1 MMRIAPVKKLKADGG
16 EAPDSPAQQEN
27 TDKNLPQ
34 RKQKACNKGEPG
46 AERMAVEVLPISPV
60 LDRMIRQRGR
70 DLRLRQVERQRA
82 VKLVNTLVTNLQKFL
97 KDNEEQP
104 FFRDISVLTTGS
116 YYELVKINKPNEFD
130 IMLKLKTP
138 RLVLTELKDYN
149 GLFYTVSLTRRTRSE
164 IRSFLLEDELTISS
178 TKIMKEMHFL
188 VRKFVTT
195 RQGLLHESAGE
206 GHWVV
211 CKRRLN
217 SPAVTLA
224 FVSEDEGEEMLSVD
238 IVPALEVPQGWPQAA
253 RAGPVVDK
261 WLGKNARR
269 KFVSQPVYFVPKR
282 PKLRN
287 LSDVEKE
294 SWRISFSHIEK
305 EIMRFHGNKKTC
317 CEGRANECCRKL
329 CLRLLKC
336 LFEGLK
342 QTYQDKLL
350 SLCSYHGKT
359 VFFHHLSV
367 RCEDSLWTP
376 GQLSDCFMKLLGDFE
391 NAVQLGS
398 LPHFFVP
405 DFNLFSPA
413 VFPKRSRLFLV
424 EVLRKQRESG
434 LPLLQ
439 VQRPPPAL
447 FYTPGLPPQ
456 IEEISAE
463 AVTPLNRDTMTF
475 QMSSFTYTYV
485 TLACIIVFMTI
496 GCALYALV

>member
-1 MMRIAPVKKLKADGG
+1 MVRISPVEKLKADGG
-16 EAPDSPAQQEN
+16 DAPDSPAQQEN
-27 TDKNLPQ
+27 VDKNLPQ
-34 RKQKACNKGEPG
+34 RKKQAWNKGEPG
-46 AERMAVEVLPISPV
+46 AESMAVEVLPNSPD
-60 LDRMIRQRGR
+60 LDRLIRQRGR

-82 VKLVNTLVTNLQKFL
+82 VKLVNTLITNLQKFL

-138 RLVLTELKDYN
+138 RLVWTELKDYN
-149 GLFYTVSLTRRTRSE
+149 GLFYTVSLIRRTRSE

-178 TKIMKEMHFL
+178 TKIMKEIHFL
-188 VRKFVTT
+188 VRKFITT
-195 RQGLLHESAGE
+195 HQESAGE
-206 GHWVV
+206 GRWVV

-224 FVSEDEGEEMLSVD
+224 FVMENEREEILSVD

-253 RAGPVVDK
+253 RAGPDVDK

-269 KFVSQPVYFVPKR
+269 KFLSQPVYFVPKR
-282 PKLRN
+282 PKQRN

-342 QTYQDKLL
+342 QTYEGKLL

-391 NAVQLGS
+391 NAAQLGT

-405 DFNLFSPA
+405 NFNLFSPA
-413 VFPKRSRLFLV
+413 VFPKRTRLFLV
-424 EVLRKQRESG
+424 KELRKQRESG

-439 VQRPPPAL
+439 VRRPPPVL
-447 FYTPGLPPQ
+447 FYTPALRPQ

-463 AVTPLNRDTMTF
+463 AVTPLNRDTMMLQT
-475 QMSSFTYTYV
+475 SSFTYPYV
-485 TLACIIVFMTI
+485 TLACIIVVMAI
-496 GCALYALV
+496 GCALHVLV